1 MISDNPFQVPRVYS
15 VSYTYFLQHLPRSLL
30 YPCRNTHFL
39 KQRSPRFHKEEI
51 QQGQARPGPVETANT
66 SFILWTLLH
75 KAQNIPGPLQST
87 HGMSSAASDSNLRR
101 GKWILDMRVSAHAV
115 FTVLTWR
122 ELSQYMWLCCA
133 VRNPAC
139 NVPNGL
145 WCQCFIEQDQVR
157 WRLQTR
163 PMYGRSLLC
172 SHLTSPS

>member
-30 YPCRNTHFL
+30 YPGRNTHFL
-39 KQRSPRFHKEEI
+39 KQRSPRFHKEET
-51 QQGQARPGPVETANT
+51 QQGQARRGPLETANT

-145 WCQCFIEQDQVR
+145 WCQCFIKQDQIR
-157 WRLQTR
+157 WRLQTW
-163 PMYGRSLLC
+163 SLLC
-172 SHLTSPS
+172 SHLTSSS